1 MVEKK
6 SKFNFVLPLLL
17 SLIVVVMYRYLNLKL
32 ILAMTVGV
40 IAFLLV
46 MYDIKIGIYGATFI
60 MPILPDKLGLV
71 MMLSLALAYFVKNVL
86 VEHKQIKASF
96 FGAIIGVYLLVAII
110 GTVTSYSFSGS
121 LRDLGLHI
129 GGLCYV
135 FVLVNTIETKEDLNT
150 LLTILMVSA
159 TLIALYGILQYFTG
173 IEIAREWVDVE
184 SSPDISA
191 RVYSVFGNP
200 NIFSEY
206 LVMLTPIGVGMMW
219 QTKSIKKKP
228 IFTLGVAA
236 MLLAIPLTM
245 ARGSWVAIAF
255 AALAFVLMVD
265 RRLLLFAI
273 PIVIAGV
280 FLLPDAMMN
289 RLLSIFN
296 FADSSTV
303 HRFKIYQQSFEVIR
317 DNFLGGVGFGHM
329 PFKEVFET
337 YSRTINMYHT
347 HNTYLQTIGEL
358 GIGGLMVFITMMFTF
373 VKYPILKLVKR
384 TDDTFYRYIGA
395 GIVAGLAG
403 MMMHGMFESI
413 LYIPRII
420 YTFWMVIGIMITMV
434 NIAENDKDIALSS
447 ASMNQSVILKRGS
460 KD

>member
-317 DNFLGGVGFGHM
+317 DNL
-329 PFKEVFET
+329 
-337 YSRTINMYHT
+337 
-347 HNTYLQTIGEL
+347 
-358 GIGGLMVFITMMFTF
+358 
-373 VKYPILKLVKR
+373 
-384 TDDTFYRYIGA
+384 
-395 GIVAGLAG
+395 
-403 MMMHGMFESI
+403 
-413 LYIPRII
+413 
-420 YTFWMVIGIMITMV
+420 
-434 NIAENDKDIALSS
+434 
-447 ASMNQSVILKRGS
+447 
-460 KD
+460 